1 MDDFIMAGEE
11 FKDRG
16 ERPVSSQSLHTQWNK
31 ESVLEVEP
39 CTYIPLST
47 DLPLVI
53 PSLLLFSSDLIIVS
67 PVPGRGKTLLSSVK
81 RATSPENIQ

>member
-1 MDDFIMAGEE
+1 MYI
-11 FKDRG
+11 
-16 ERPVSSQSLHTQWNK
+16 
-31 ESVLEVEP
+31 
-39 CTYIPLST
+39 YIPLST